1 MHRIHC
7 AYLTHASDISKLWL
21 GRAVIS
27 ASTTDQKRS
36 NLFLANAPLD
46 RPNLFG
52 GQAATRPSNGLFQL
66 VRSALGWQR
75 QELVIL
81 VSALAQS
88 LLNFASVAAASD
100 KFFFCARR
108 LLANP

>member
-1 MHRIHC
+1 MHRIHG
-7 AYLTHASDISKLWL
+7 AYLTQASDISKFWL
-21 GRAVIS
+21 GKSFIS
-27 ASTTDQKRS
+27 ASITEQSWS
-36 NLFLANAPLD
+36 NLFLADACLD
-46 RPNLFG
+46 RPNLLG
-52 GQAATRPSNGLFQL
+52 ASRHPAQQRLFQL